1 MYFALTPS
9 LPPSFTSPLLP
20 SLRQGIGTE
29 LVGTIESLFRKED
42 MATIVADTP
51 ESNVPARRFLEK
63 LGFGNPISVSR
74 MNLFRR
80 GGREEGREGEFL

>member
-1 MYFALTPS
+1 MKGGRRRPLSRFFISFSLTHS
-9 LPPSFTSPLLP
+9 LPPSLTSPLPP

-74 MNLFRR
+74 MNLF
-80 GGREEGREGEFL
+80 